1 MSGRDSPQHDLVTG
15 SVTTYGLFTEGQEPF
30 HAGFTAAG
38 QIVVQFSTANN
49 LEQERQMASSE
60 TFRMNLTPEQ
70 KEQVRKTTG
79 KDAEA
84 IELSVE
90 ELEERI
96 APSKVTSARSNLR

>member
-1 MSGRDSPQHDLVTG
+1 MTP
-15 SVTTYGLFTEGQEPF
+15 
-30 HAGFTAAG
+30 
-38 QIVVQFSTANN
+38 
-49 LEQERQMASSE
+49 EQEQTMASSD
-60 TFRMNLTPEQ
+60 TFRMVLTPEQ

-96 APSKVTSARSNLR
+96 APGKLTPKSNFR

>member
-1 MSGRDSPQHDLVTG
+1 
-15 SVTTYGLFTEGQEPF
+15 
-30 HAGFTAAG
+30 
-38 QIVVQFSTANN
+38 
-49 LEQERQMASSE
+49 MASSE
-60 TFRMNLTPEQ
+60 TFRMTLTPEQ